1 MEGGGK
7 DLCFLGLLVQIL
19 SLGKGNTFKGNLLL
33 ALFPI
38 VTLLNVD
45 GFVENY
51 ILISRETSKAS
62 IDIILEAKYVEW
74 YELPSSVFTEAHLQ
88 THV

>member
-1 MEGGGK
+1 M
-7 DLCFLGLLVQIL
+7 L
-19 SLGKGNTFKGNLLL
+19 SWPFGTSFVPWEGNTFKGNLLL

-45 GFVENY
+45 GFVENH
-51 ILISRETSKAS
+51 ILISRETSKTS